1 MVGAWLIT
9 DAMDRTGQKMNR
21 GNITVS
27 QPTIRHWGGMSNW
40 HAILL
45 ALFGILALSVP
56 TTAQA
61 QFSESYNFLK
71 SIKDRDGEEATK
83 FLNRPGTVI
92 VNTRDVTSGETALHI
107 VVARRD
113 ATWTAF
119 LLQKGANPNIR
130 DKSGTT
136 PLMLATQLR
145 FVDGARLLLAKKADV
160 NQSNNQGETPLIR
173 AVQLRDSEM
182 VRLLLQKGADPD
194 RTDTLAG
201 LSARDYAT
209 RDRRA
214 SAILGEIEKADAQK
228 KPASN
233 ERFFGPEG

>member
-1 MVGAWLIT
+1 
-9 DAMDRTGQKMNR
+9 MNR
-21 GNITVS
+21 GNIAIS
-27 QPTIRHWGGMSNW
+27 QDAIRHRDSRSIW

-45 ALFGILALSVP
+45 ALFGLLALSIP
-56 TTAQA
+56 ASAQA

-71 SIKDRDGEEATK
+71 AVKDRDGEEASK

-92 VNTRDVTSGETALHI
+92 VNTRDRSTGETALHI

-113 ATWTAF
+113 STWLAF

-160 NQSNNQGETPLIR
+160 NQSNNQGETALIR
-173 AVQLRDSEM
+173 AVQLRDTEM
-182 VRLLLQKGADPD
+182 VRVLLQKGADPD
-194 RTDTLAG
+194 RVDTLAG

-214 SAILGEIEKADAQK
+214 AAVLSEIEKADAKK

-233 ERFFGPEG
+233 DRFFGPEG

>member
-1 MVGAWLIT
+1 
-9 DAMDRTGQKMNR
+9 MNR
-21 GNITVS
+21 GNIMVS
-27 QPTIRHWGGMSNW
+27 QTAIRRRDSKTVWS
-40 HAILL
+40 ALFL
-45 ALFGILALSVP
+45 ALLGILALSIP
-56 TTAQA
+56 ATAHA

-71 SIKDRDGEEATK
+71 AIKDRDGEEATK

-92 VNTRDVTSGETALHI
+92 VNTRDRSTGETALHI

-113 ATWTAF
+113 ATWLAF

-160 NQSNNQGETPLIR
+160 NQPNNQGETALIR
-173 AVQLRDSEM
+173 AVQLRDAEL
-182 VRLLLQKGADPD
+182 VRVLLQKGADPD
-194 RTDTLAG
+194 RVDTLAG

-209 RDRRA
+209 RDRRSA
-214 SAILGEIEKADAQK
+214 AILGEIEKADAKK

>member
-1 MVGAWLIT
+1 MWLRAN
-9 DAMDRTGQKMNR
+9 AMDRTGQKMNR
-21 GNITVS
+21 GNIRIS
-27 QPTIRHWGGMSNW
+27 RAAIGQRNGNGFW
-40 HAILL
+40 HGVLL
-45 ALFGILALSVP
+45 ALLAIMALSIP
-56 TTAQA
+56 AAGQA

-71 SIKDRDGEEATK
+71 AVKDRDGEEATK
-83 FLNRPGTVI
+83 FLNRPGSVI
-92 VNTRDVTSGETALHI
+92 VNTRDLSTGETALHI

-113 ATWTAF
+113 ATWVAF
-119 LLQKGANPNIR
+119 LLQKGANPNVR
-130 DKSGTT
+130 DKSGIT
-136 PLMLATQLR
+136 PLLLATQLR
-145 FVDGARLLLAKKADV
+145 FVDGARLLLSKKADV
-160 NQSNNQGETPLIR
+160 NQSNNQGETALIR

-182 VRLLLQKGADPD
+182 VRLLLRKGADPD

-214 SAILGEIEKADAQK
+214 AAILSEIEKADAKK

>member
-1 MVGAWLIT
+1 MWLMAN
-9 DAMDRTGQKMNR
+9 AMDRTGQKMNR
-21 GNITVS
+21 GNIRIS
-27 QPTIRHWGGMSNW
+27 RAAIRQRNGNSFWYPV
-40 HAILL
+40 LL
-45 ALFGILALSVP
+45 ALLAVLALSIP
-56 TTAQA
+56 APGQA

-71 SIKDRDGEEATK
+71 AVKDRDGEEATK
-83 FLNRPGTVI
+83 FLNRPGSVI
-92 VNTRDVTSGETALHI
+92 VNTRDLSSGETALHI

-113 ATWTAF
+113 ATWVAF

-136 PLMLATQLR
+136 PLLLATQLR
-145 FVDGARLLLAKKADV
+145 FADGARLLLSKKADV
-160 NQSNNQGETPLIR
+160 NQSNNQGETALIR

-214 SAILGEIEKADAQK
+214 AAILGEIEKADAKK